1 MIETPVSIKLTKQ
14 LDVRPM
20 ALLVNEAS
28 RYDCQ
33 IYIKVENKTVNAK
46 SIMGVMSL
54 NFNQDQEIVVVT
66 DGVDEEKAAEGI
78 KAFLTTL

>member
-1 MIETPVSIKLTKQ
+1 MIETPVSIQLTKK

-54 NFNQDQEIVVVT
+54 NFNEDQEVIIVT
-66 DGVDEEKAAEGI
+66 DGVDERKAAEGI
-78 KAFLTTL
+78 KAFLSSL

>member
-1 MIETPVSIKLTKQ
+1 MLSTPVIINLTKD

-28 RYDCQ
+28 SYKSKV
-33 IYIKVENKTVNAK
+33 YIKIDNKTINAK

-54 NFNQDQEIVVVT
+54 RFNQGDELTIVTEGEDQEA
-66 DGVDEEKAAEGI
+66 AAEGI
-78 KAFLTTL
+78 KAFLSSL

>member
-1 MIETPVSIKLTKQ
+1 MLETNVVINLTKD

-33 IYIKVENKTVNAK
+33 VFIRVENKTISAK

-54 NFNQDQEIVVVT
+54 RLNQGDEVTIVT
-66 DGVDEEKAAEGI
+66 DGTDEVKAAEGI
-78 KAFLTTL
+78 KDFLSSL

>member
-1 MIETPVSIKLTKQ
+1 MIETPVVIHLTKD

-33 IYIKVENKTVNAK
+33 VHIKVENKTISAK

-54 NFNQDQEIVVVT
+54 RLNQGDEITIVT

-78 KAFLTTL
+78 KDFLSSL

>member
-1 MIETPVSIKLTKQ
+1 MIETPVKINLTKD

-28 RYDCQ
+28 RFDSQ

-54 NFNQDQEIVVVT
+54 NFNQDQEIIIVT
-66 DGVDEEKAAEGI
+66 DGVDEKEAAEGI
-78 KAFLTTL
+78 KAFLATL

>member
-1 MIETPVSIKLTKQ
+1 MLLTPVVINLTKD

-28 RYDCQ
+28 SYECQ
-33 IYIKVENKTVNAK
+33 VYIKFENKTINAK

-54 NFNQDQEIVVVT
+54 RFNQGDEVTIVT
-66 DGVDEEKAAEGI
+66 DGVDQEKAAEGI
-78 KAFLTTL
+78 KAFLSSL

>member
-1 MIETPVSIKLTKQ
+1 MLETPVVINLTKD

-33 IYIKVENKTVNAK
+33 VHIKVENKTISAK

-54 NFNQDQEIVVVT
+54 RFNQGDEIIIVT

-78 KAFLTTL
+78 KEFLGSL

>member
-1 MIETPVSIKLTKQ
+1 MIETPVSIKLTKK

-28 RYDCQ
+28 RYDSQ
-33 IYIKVENKTVNAK
+33 VYIKVENKTVNAK

-54 NFNQDQEIVVVT
+54 NFNHDEEIVIVT
-66 DGVDEEKAAEGI
+66 DGEDEEKAAEGI
-78 KAFLTTL
+78 KAFLATL

>member
-1 MIETPVSIKLTKQ
+1 MIETPVVINLTKD

-33 IYIKVENKTVNAK
+33 VFIRVENKTISAK

-54 NFNQDQEIVVVT
+54 RLNQGDEVTIVT
-66 DGVDEEKAAEGI
+66 DGADEEKAAEGI
-78 KAFLTTL
+78 KNFLSSL

>member
-1 MIETPVSIKLTKQ
+1 MIETPVSIKLTKK

-28 RYDCQ
+28 RYDSLV
-33 IYIKVENKTVNAK
+33 YIKVENKTVNAK

-54 NFNQDQEIVVVT
+54 NFNQDQEIVIVT
-66 DGVDEEKAAEGI
+66 DGVDEEKAADGI
-78 KAFLTTL
+78 KAFLATL

>member
-1 MIETPVSIKLTKQ
+1 MLETKVVINLTKD

-33 IYIKVENKTVNAK
+33 VFIRVENKTISAK

-54 NFNQDQEIVVVT
+54 KLNQGDEVTIVT

-78 KAFLTTL
+78 KDFLSSL